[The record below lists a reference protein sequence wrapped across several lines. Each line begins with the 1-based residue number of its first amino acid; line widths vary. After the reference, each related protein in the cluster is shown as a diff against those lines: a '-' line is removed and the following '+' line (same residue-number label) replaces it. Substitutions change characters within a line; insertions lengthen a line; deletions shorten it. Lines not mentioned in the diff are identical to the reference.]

1 MWRNSSSVTEHLS
14 TDIFTNRRC
23 SIQLQ
28 KHIRFQSILG
38 PIHLEISDVIA
49 KSHPLSLN
57 VKDHILQLVLLSH
70 EINAPKPGVLVA
82 GVEGLEIHFVYYF
95 LVFCRAASWPICFD
109 LPCRVMTHLF
119 WFAVP
124 RHDPFVLICRAVSCS
139 ERPNIWFGSVNSAKW
154 LLR

>member
-49 KSHPLSLN
+49 LYCSSKPCQRFREKVKRQEYGRPPVRKTSLFSSHFYVLCHYIFPFT
-57 VKDHILQLVLLSH
+57 VLVLKLFLYFCCFFFLFSLWKSLLYRKVVCCR
-70 EINAPKPGVLVA
+70 IILKPPKK
-82 GVEGLEIHFVYYF
+82 
-95 LVFCRAASWPICFD
+95 
-109 LPCRVMTHLF
+109 
-119 WFAVP
+119 
-124 RHDPFVLICRAVSCS
+124 
-139 ERPNIWFGSVNSAKW
+139 NKIW
-154 LLR
+154 

>member
-70 EINAPKPGVLVA
+70 EINAPKAGVLVA
-82 GVEGLEIHFVYYF
+82 GVEGLEVHFVYYF
-95 LVFCRAASWPICFD
+95 LVFCRAAS
-109 LPCRVMTHLF
+109 
-119 WFAVP
+119 
-124 RHDPFVLICRAVSCS
+124 
-139 ERPNIWFGSVNSAKW
+139 
-154 LLR
+154 

>member
-70 EINAPKPGVLVA
+70 EINAPKAGVLVA
-82 GVEGLEIHFVYYF
+82 GVEGLEIHF
-95 LVFCRAASWPICFD
+95 LVFCRAAS
-109 LPCRVMTHLF
+109 
-119 WFAVP
+119 
-124 RHDPFVLICRAVSCS
+124 
-139 ERPNIWFGSVNSAKW
+139 
-154 LLR
+154 